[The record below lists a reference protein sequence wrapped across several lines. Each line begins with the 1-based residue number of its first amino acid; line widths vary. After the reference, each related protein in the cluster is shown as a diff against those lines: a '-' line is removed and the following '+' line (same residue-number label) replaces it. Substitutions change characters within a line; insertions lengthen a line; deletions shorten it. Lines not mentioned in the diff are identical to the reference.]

1 MVKHFEYRSSDVA
14 AMKARVGLLDTLV
27 HEYNCDV
34 IVVSGQHRDGS
45 PMGLRAAWRLVESTP
60 LGGVGPARALESLV
74 LVDAGR
80 WLGCA
85 QAGDRRHPAA
95 APGRAVFAQV
105 IDEESRCDRHLQGIW
120 QGLNHMLQQRSL
132 GLAEQG
138 REELLDVMGERAEP
152 YYREIWESCR
162 RAERAVLVHLAD
174 SGLVNEKDR
183 RVLRRLLARGLI
195 RREPNFVIM
204 NETFRRYLLG
214 RAGEVEAVTSG
225 PPSTW
230 DAVRK
235 PVLAAGTGVA
245 ILLLVSQQELFS
257 ATTAV
262 VTALGTGAAT
272 ISKLTGLFDRRAP
285 GGRDA

>member
-1 MVKHFEYRSSDVA
+1 
-14 AMKARVGLLDTLV
+14 
-27 HEYNCDV
+27 
-34 IVVSGQHRDGS
+34 
-45 PMGLRAAWRLVESTP
+45 
-60 LGGVGPARALESLV
+60 
-74 LVDAGR
+74 
-80 WLGCA
+80 
-85 QAGDRRHPAA
+85 
-95 APGRAVFAQV
+95 
-105 IDEESRCDRHLQGIW
+105 
-120 QGLNHMLQQRSL
+120 
-132 GLAEQG
+132 
-138 REELLDVMGERAEP
+138 
-152 YYREIWESCR
+152 
-162 RAERAVLVHLAD
+162 
-174 SGLVNEKDR
+174 
-183 RVLRRLLARGLI
+183 
-195 RREPNFVIM
+195 M